1 VVVVVGITCW
11 PVVVR
16 LAGAIVAD
24 AAFCAGG
31 CGRGVLAGFG
41 FGLGLGLGGVG
52 AAAVA
57 VVVVG
62 VAAAVLVV
70 REVELDEAAPH
81 PATASATRHE
91 NTIAGLRGCVIICS
105 SLRSLRCFDTKDA
118 CESDCFPRP
127 SRRRLCSRR
136 ALQ

>member
-1 VVVVVGITCW
+1 VVVVGITCW
-11 PVVVR
+11 TVVVR
-16 LAGAIVAD
+16 LAGAIAAD
-24 AAFCAGG
+24 PAFCAGG

-41 FGLGLGLGGVG
+41 FGLGLGLVG

-91 NTIAGLRGCVIICS
+91 NTIAGLRGWVIICS
-105 SLRSLRCFDTKDA
+105 SLRSLRSFDTKDA